1 MIKVKFND
9 GTTKLYNND
18 DIVKHNDLWYIGV
31 EDLRIGSRA
40 GGKVVVDIER
50 FNPIL
55 KFIVQLAECCC
66 WCLAFYFAIV
76 FLMLL

>member
-1 MIKVKFND
+1 MIKVKFDD

-40 GGKVVVDIER
+40 NGKVIVDIER

-55 KFIVQLAECCC
+55 RFMKCCG
-66 WCLAFYFAIV
+66 WLLVTYIAIV
-76 FLMLL
+76 LALV